1 MIERYTLKFT
11 PPVCSKDLQRIVAE
25 PTSEEELRRVHF
37 MKGRIEFVGEIEDI
51 KKLTELLKELS
62 RR

>member
-11 PPVCSKDLQRIVAE
+11 PAVSSREPQRIVAE
-25 PTSEEELRRVHF
+25 PTSDEELRRVQF
-37 MKGRIEFVGEIEDI
+37 MRGRIEFVGEIEDI